1 MDEYSFISENGNVR
15 QIRDLIAK
23 EKDEQQDEAIS
34 QLDSSTIKKSWN
46 QAWTGSTPITHVD
59 GLNTVILTVPDIIGA
74 SAVYLEINNT
84 YGLRLPKVIPIIN
97 CNGAGYSY
105 NVYGNFA
112 TTPAYSVAL
121 YFRIDFTTGRIYADF
136 NVSGWSFSDC
146 RLVGV
151 YKK

>member
-23 EKDEQQDEAIS
+23 EKDEQQDEAIA

-46 QAWTGSTPITHVD
+46 QAWTGSVLLTHND
-59 GLNTVILTVPDIIGA
+59 GLNTLVATIPEIIGA
-74 SAVYLEINNT
+74 SAVYLEINQT
-84 YGLRLPKVIPIIN
+84 FGERLPKVIPITN
-97 CNGAGYSY
+97 CNGLGYSF

-112 TTPAYSVAL
+112 TTPIYSVAL
-121 YFRIDFTTGRIYADF
+121 YFRVDFTTGRIYADF
-136 NVSGWSFSDC
+136 TYSGWSFSNC

-151 YKK
+151 HKK